1 MGSSIGIWIDNSK
14 ARIISP
20 EKIIKTILSNIDTK
34 PRLEGQ
40 GKEQGRF
47 GKQYISFEKSK
58 KNKLQHQKNEFLKE
72 VVLEI
77 KPYNQF
83 LIFGPAQMKKELGNL
98 ILGDY
103 QLKNRFI
110 ELKTTEKMTDKQ
122 LIAFVKAFFEK

>member
-1 MGSSIGIWIDNSK
+1 MESSIGIWIDNSK

-34 PRLEGQ
+34 LRMDGQ
-40 GKEQGRF
+40 GKEQGKF
-47 GKQYISFEKSK
+47 GKQFISFEKSK

-72 VVLEI
+72 VLLEI
-77 KPYNQF
+77 KPFKQF
-83 LIFGPAQMKKELGNL
+83 LIFGPAQMKKELGNV